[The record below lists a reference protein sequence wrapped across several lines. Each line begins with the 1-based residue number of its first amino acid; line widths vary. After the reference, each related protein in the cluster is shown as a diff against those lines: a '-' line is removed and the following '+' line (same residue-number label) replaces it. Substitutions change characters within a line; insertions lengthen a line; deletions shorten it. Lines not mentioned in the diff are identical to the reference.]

1 MLAHRSSSPRRFL
14 LSIALWACAVA
25 PLGAAKPGER
35 ETAAR
40 IDSLFEK
47 AADGQPAQTGAVSD
61 EHFLRR
67 ATLDLTGKL
76 PSADEVEKFIA
87 DAAPDKRAALIDRLL
102 ASEQYAVNWGRYW
115 RDTVTY
121 HTPASGNYLR
131 WQLFDQWWADQFRKN
146 RPWNEVV
153 GALVTAVGIN
163 DEQAPVNYL
172 TSMFGNPVELA
183 AVTSRVFLGVQIQ
196 CAECHD
202 AKLEPF
208 KREQFHELA
217 AFFGRARIIQHKD
230 VEGRGTPYAI
240 EGRAD
245 GQYFMTDKKKPD
257 RLLAVQ
263 PRFLTGESVPL
274 EADDGERRAALAR
287 FLTSPKN
294 PWFAKAYVNRMWNS
308 LLGWGFYPT
317 VADLGSDVVP
327 QHQEVLEL
335 LTERWIESGYDT
347 RWLFRTITTTRAYQS
362 QQTATPSEDRA
373 TAVACVCP
381 QRLRPEQVFEALQK
395 ALGFDEHD
403 KTIPAPATTSAPAV
417 QRHTGVRHMV
427 YQAFKFNP
435 STPFDEVLGTI
446 PQALVMMNSA
456 LVHTY
461 TSAQG
466 QTVLARMLAE
476 GKSDDEIVAALYGKV
491 LARQPTAE
499 ERQTC
504 ERYLKKVGDRQEAL
518 EDVLWTLINSTEF
531 LLKK

>member
-1 MLAHRSSSPRRFL
+1 MLALRSFSHTPLVLSVALL
-14 LSIALWACAVA
+14 LSSVS
-25 PLGAAKPGER
+25 PVVAAKPGER
-35 ETAAR
+35 ATAAR
-40 IDSLFEK
+40 IDGLFQK
-47 AADGQPAQTGAVSD
+47 SVAGQPAATGAVSD
-61 EHFLRR
+61 EHFIRR

-76 PSADEVEKFIA
+76 PSAEEVQAFIA
-87 DAAPDKRAALIDRLL
+87 EKSPDKRAVLVDRLL
-102 ASEQYAVNWGRYW
+102 ESDQYAINWGRYW

-131 WQLFDQWWADQFRKN
+131 WQLFDKWWAEQFRKN
-146 RPWNEVV
+146 RSWDQVV
-153 GALVTAVGIN
+153 SALVTAVGIN

-172 TSMFGNPVELA
+172 TSMFGNPVEIA

-217 AFFGRARIIQHKD
+217 AFFGRAKIIQHKD

-257 RLLAVQ
+257 RLLAIQ
-263 PRFLTGESVPL
+263 PKFLTGESVPL
-274 EADDGERRAALAR
+274 EADDAERRAALAR
-287 FLTSPKN
+287 YLTSPKN
-294 PWFAKAYVNRMWNS
+294 PWFARAYVNRMWNS

-317 VADLGSDVVP
+317 VADLGGDAVP

-335 LTERWIESGYDT
+335 LTKQWIESGYDM
-347 RWLFRTITTTRAYQS
+347 RWLFRTITATQAYQS
-362 QQTATPSEDRA
+362 QQTAAPSEDRS

-403 KTIPAPATTSAPAV
+403 KAIPAPATTSAPAV

-427 YQAFKFNP
+427 YQAFKVNP

-466 QTVLARMLAE
+466 QTILSQMLADQK
-476 GKSDDEIVAALYGKV
+476 GDDEIVAALYSKV
-491 LARQPTAE
+491 LARKPTDE

-504 ERYLKKVGDRQEAL
+504 QRYLKKVTNRQEAL
-518 EDVLWTLINSTEF
+518 EDILWTLVNSTEF
-531 LLKK
+531 LLKR